1 MMKSGIRNAN
11 RWMVLAAALLFALA
25 PAAKAS
31 DFYGQTNLVA
41 DQSGANHTD
50 ANLVN
55 AWGIVMT
62 PTSPVWISDNHSGVS
77 TVYDGNGV
85 AVGAPLVVQ
94 IPAPAGA
101 PAGTAGSPTGI
112 VANPSTTGFNVTG
125 TVSGV
130 TASSRFIFATE
141 DGIVAGWAPT
151 ADGTHAIVGKD
162 NSGSGAVYKGL
173 AIGANGTAAMLYA
186 ADFHNAKVDVFDT
199 SFAPVTL
206 AAGAFTDPAIPA
218 GFAPFGI
225 QAINGN
231 IYVTYAMQDADR
243 HDDVPGNGNGYVD
256 VFDPDGNFIDRV
268 ASKGKLNSPWGLALA
283 PAGFGKFANTLLVGN
298 FGDGAINAY
307 DIATHKSKGQ
317 LKGADHRA
325 LKIGGLWGLAFG
337 NGFNNAPV
345 NTLFFTA
352 GPGGEE
358 HGLFGR
364 LDVLSGTALDAMG
377 DDS

>member
-1 MMKSGIRNAN
+1 MMESGIRNTTRLA
-11 RWMVLAAALLFALA
+11 VLVAALLFALV

-50 ANLVN
+50 AQLVN

-62 PTSPVWISDNHSGVS
+62 PTSPIWISDNGSGFS

-94 IPAPAGA
+94 VPAPPTA
-101 PAGTAGSPTGI
+101 PAGTNAKPTGV
-112 VANPSTTGFNVTG
+112 VANPGTTGFNVTG
-125 TVSGV
+125 AVSGV

-141 DGIVAGWAPT
+141 DGVIAGWAPT
-151 ADGTHAIVGKD
+151 ADATHAIIGKD
-162 NSGSGAVYKGL
+162 NSGSGAIYKGL
-173 AIGANGTAAMLYA
+173 AIGANGTGAVLYA
-186 ADFHNAKVDVFDT
+186 TDFHNGKVDVFDAA
-199 SFAPVTL
+199 FAAATL
-206 AAGAFTDPAIPA
+206 APGAFTDPAIPP
-218 GFAPFGI
+218 GYAPFGI

-231 IYVTYAMQDADR
+231 IYVTYARQDADR
-243 HDDVPGNGNGYVD
+243 EDDVPGNGNGYVD
-256 VFDPDGNFIDRV
+256 VYDPDGNLIDRV

-283 PAGFGKFANTLLVGN
+283 PAGFGKFANMLLVGN
-298 FGDGAINAY
+298 FGDGAINAF
-307 DIATHKSKGQ
+307 DIATGKSKGQ

-364 LDVLSGTALDAMG
+364 LDVLPGTALDGTG
-377 DDS
+377 DDI